1 MPHLTFWHQVCIFVS
16 RSFSK
21 YFFILEG
28 EIKMAEE
35 NSTGSNFIWAVTL
48 IIIVSI
54 IAGALYYSG
63 FLGGTK
69 KEKIDINVTA
79 PATR

>member
-1 MPHLTFWHQVCIFVS
+1 
-16 RSFSK
+16 
-21 YFFILEG
+21 
-28 EIKMAEE
+28 MADE
-35 NSTGSNFIWAVTL
+35 NGTGSSLIWAVAL
-48 IIIVSI
+48 IIIVAI

-79 PATR
+79 PAAK

>member
-1 MPHLTFWHQVCIFVS
+1 MS
-16 RSFSK
+16 
-21 YFFILEG
+21 
-28 EIKMAEE
+28 EE
-35 NSTGSNFIWAVTL
+35 NSTGNNFIWAVTL

-54 IAGALYYSG
+54 IAGAMYYSG

-79 PATR
+79 PAAPATR

>member
-1 MPHLTFWHQVCIFVS
+1 MS
-16 RSFSK
+16 DD
-21 YFFILEG
+21 
-28 EIKMAEE
+28 
-35 NSTGSNFIWAVTL
+35 NSTGSNFIWAVAL
-48 IIIVSI
+48 IIIVAI

-79 PATR
+79 PAR

>member
-1 MPHLTFWHQVCIFVS
+1 MS
-16 RSFSK
+16 
-21 YFFILEG
+21 ED
-28 EIKMAEE
+28 
-35 NSTGSNFIWAVTL
+35 NSTGSNFIWAVAL
-48 IIIVSI
+48 IIIVAI
-54 IAGALYYSG
+54 IAGAMYYSG